1 MATYKEINKFVR
13 KKGNES
19 KRILSTNLKKLGK
32 VSSGQTLNSL
42 EVRFFTTASNFGF
55 RLLASPVI
63 DFIDQGRKPGGKM
76 PPPGSMIEWIKRKGL
91 TGINAKGKPI
101 PITSLE
107 YVMRRSIAIKGIP
120 ATNILSKTFDP
131 FTKDIDDNLETF
143 FKKDIESD
151 FQDNLKKI

>member
-91 TGINAKGKPI
+91 TGINAKGIIWRPFSK
-101 PITSLE
+101 
-107 YVMRRSIAIKGIP
+107 K
-120 ATNILSKTFDP
+120 ILSQIFKT
-131 FTKDIDDNLETF
+131 T
-143 FKKDIESD
+143 
-151 FQDNLKKI
+151 LKKYNSGASIYKYRKPTGRPNCIFVLLRRLLTSCH